1 MVAIYIKLYMCCGQ
15 SVAYTLLPNFIYLR
29 AALDIYYG
37 TRQTPKCVNYCAV
50 MNYYNAQNC
59 LYTQIVL
66 SAVIKATMNCVHT
79 TSINPILI
87 NTKSQY
93 LQLREFGLYLPP
105 HLLMSYDM
113 KQKYERPLYQLNIT
127 TR

>member
-1 MVAIYIKLYMCCGQ
+1 MCYNELLYFTKQ
-15 SVAYTLLPNFIYLR
+15 L
-29 AALDIYYG
+29 
-37 TRQTPKCVNYCAV
+37 
-50 MNYYNAQNC
+50 
-59 LYTQIVL
+59 IVHSDSTVSSDL
-66 SAVIKATMNCVHT
+66 KATMNCVHST
-79 TSINPILI
+79 PVNPIVN